1 MSTTMEVVL
10 KSVRDALASID
21 GVKSCKVG
29 MEPGITPADYPLVRI
44 VPSTLTDAIP
54 RAQVRQCEC
63 LIYFGLP
70 LHEFTDGLEE
80 VYWRLLEFEQQLLA
94 AARAA
99 DSVASVVL
107 IETIL
112 DEDKVDAYKL
122 MALRVKINGSV
133 G

>member
-1 MSTTMEVVL
+1 MMTVL
-10 KSVRDALASID
+10 ESIRDALALVE
-21 GVKSCKVG
+21 GVKSCKIG
-29 MEPGITPADYPLVRI
+29 MEAGITPGDYPLVRI
-44 VPSTLTDAIP
+44 VPSTLTDALP

-70 LHEFTDGLEE
+70 LHEFADGLEA
-80 VYWRLLEFEQQLLA
+80 VYRSLFAFEQLLLN

-99 DSVASVVL
+99 NGVASVVL

-122 MALRVKINGSV
+122 MALRVKISGV
-133 G
+133 V